1 MVETF
6 RKQARATGGHLFTPE
21 NAQREREEAKVS
33 AYRPPEGSPY
43 DYRKFASYQ
52 RRRDEARKRQKPF
65 NDRYDTTAY
74 RRAITRCLDEHGL
87 PRWTPH
93 QARHNAGTRL
103 RRDFD
108 LDAAQKVLNH
118 ANAKTTE
125 IYAALDLAK
134 AKEVM
139 EKAG

>member
-1 MVETF
+1 MD
-6 RKQARATGGHLFTPE
+6 APPGP
-21 NAQREREEAKVS
+21 AQR
-33 AYRPPEGSPY
+33 
-43 DYRKFASYQ
+43 
-52 RRRDEARKRQKPF
+52 RDV
-65 NDRYDTTAY
+65 
-74 RRAITRCLDEHGL
+74 
-87 PRWTPH
+87 
-93 QARHNAGTRL
+93 L